1 MHPGILLPQA
11 AGVAVRVMH
20 ASASSAGTLCAS
32 LSAGESFRSMRIIA
46 VPFAKGE
53 AAAVAAAQLQGAARP
68 YGGLV
73 APSSATQDSD
83 RARLG
88 SLTRKCFWT
97 RGKHSYELRVQMIA
111 AFHA

>member
-1 MHPGILLPQA
+1 
-11 AGVAVRVMH
+11 
-20 ASASSAGTLCAS
+20 
-32 LSAGESFRSMRIIA
+32 MRIIA